1 MTDQN
6 ELGPSSTSSSSSLAR
21 KANNHDQDYAV
32 EPKTFNGDLEALRS
46 NERPDSINEE
56 DSPISLS
63 HDEMSRIESHV
74 ESSRR
79 LSRRLTGAEDLINKA
94 NSTNEALPLMGG
106 GRDYPPPLPDRDPY
120 IVAYDGP
127 DDPMHPHNWSLWK
140 KIRLCAI
147 VALSAFVVSLG
158 SAMFAEGSA
167 DVERIFHVGPTVATL
182 GTSLFVFGFASGPIV
197 WGPVSE
203 LYGRRM
209 VQLISSVGYI
219 CFSFAVATAKDL
231 QTVMLCRFFA
241 GFLGASPLVVSPAI
255 IADLFATRT
264 RGLAMTIFAVVLF
277 GGPML
282 APIFGGFIVKNSS
295 MGWRWTSYMGGIVG
309 ALAGVLMLFF
319 LDETH
324 HGLILCRKAEILRR
338 RTGNWGIAAPHEEFS
353 LSFKEI
359 VEKNISR
366 PVVMLLT
373 EPILFLITL
382 YNAFIYGII
391 YLCLTAIPDIFGE
404 RYHFRAGVAE
414 LPYISML
421 IGVFVGALITIICE
435 RRFIAALERTGKPVP
450 EERLPPM
457 MIGAFFFAIGLFWTG
472 WTGDYP
478 EHVHWIVPTIGT
490 AFIGCGLLSIFL
502 PCINYIIDCYLF
514 YAASAMA
521 GNTLLRSAFGAAFP
535 LFARPMIMNLTIKWA
550 MTLLGCIA
558 LVLLPVPFLF
568 YRFGALL
575 RKKSKYSL
583 EF

>member
-1 MTDQN
+1 MTDKN
-6 ELGPSSTSSSSSLAR
+6 DLGPSSTSSSSSLAR
-21 KANNHDQDYAV
+21 KANNNDQDYAA
-32 EPKTFNGDLEALRS
+32 EPKAFNGDLEALQS
-46 NERPDSINEE
+46 NENRNSINEE
-56 DSPISLS
+56 EGSDF
-63 HDEMSRIESHV
+63 DEMSRIESHV

-79 LSRRLTGAEDLINKA
+79 LSRRLTGAEDLIQKA
-94 NSTNEALPLMGG
+94 NSTNEPLPSMGG

-120 IVAYDGP
+120 IVGYDGP
-127 DDPMHPHNWSLWK
+127 DDPTHPHNWHLGK
-140 KIRLCAI
+140 KIFLSAI
-147 VALSAFVVSLG
+147 VGLSAFLVSLG
-158 SAMFAEGSA
+158 SAMFAEGSSQ
-167 DVERIFHVGPTVATL
+167 VEELFHVGPTVATL

-209 VQLISSVGYI
+209 VQLISSFGYI
-219 CFSFAVATAKDL
+219 CFSFAVAAAKDL

-241 GFLGASPLVVSPAI
+241 GFVGASPLVVSPAI
-255 IADLFATRT
+255 MADLFATRY
-264 RGLAMTIFAVVLF
+264 RGLAMTVFASVLF
-277 GGPML
+277 GGPMM
-282 APIFGGFIVKNSS
+282 APILGGFIVKNAS
-295 MGWRWTSYMGGIVG
+295 MGWRWTSYMCGIVG
-309 ALAGVLMLFF
+309 ALAAILMLFF

-324 HGLILCRKAEILRR
+324 HGLILCRKAETLRR

-359 VEKNISR
+359 MEKNIAR
-366 PVVMLLT
+366 PVVMLVT

-391 YLCLTAIPDIFGE
+391 YLCLTAVPAIFGQ
-404 RYHFRAGVAE
+404 RYHFRPGVAE

-421 IGVFVGALITIICE
+421 IGVLIGGTMTVLFE
-435 RRFIAALERTGKPVP
+435 RRFIAALEKTGKPVP

-457 MIGAFFFAIGLFWTG
+457 MIGAFFFVIGLFWTG

-478 EHVHWIVPTIGT
+478 THVHWIVPTIGA
-490 AFIGCGLLSIFL
+490 AFIGCGLMCIFL

-535 LFARPMIMNLTIKWA
+535 LFARPMILNLTIKWA

-568 YRFGALL
+568 YKYGAAL
-575 RKKSKYSL
+575 RKKSKYSMEL
-583 EF
+583 